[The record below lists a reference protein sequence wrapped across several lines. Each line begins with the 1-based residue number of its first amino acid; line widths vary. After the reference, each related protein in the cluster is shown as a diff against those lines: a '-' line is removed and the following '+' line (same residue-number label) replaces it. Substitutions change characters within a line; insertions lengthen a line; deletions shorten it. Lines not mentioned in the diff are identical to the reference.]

1 MTKALEILGK
11 TLFPATNGNIAKFLK
26 DNDTFSITV
35 NMTVEAMQGYGKY
48 CADQAWNDALKEVDA
63 LMQKP
68 CWDLT
73 LVEDIK
79 KLKK

>member
-1 MTKALEILGK
+1 MTKLQKVKDKHRESELHHSIW
-11 TLFPATNGNIAKFLK
+11 TEYNVTNAMK
-26 DNDTFSITV
+26 D
-35 NMTVEAMQGYGKY
+35 YGKY

-73 LVEDIK
+73 LVEDIN
-79 KLKK
+79 KLKN

>member
-1 MTKALEILGK
+1 MTKAEEIFKNMREEMPWRIIGEEQ
-11 TLFPATNGNIAKFLK
+11 LK
-26 DNDTFSITV
+26 PYIL
-35 NMTVEAMQGYGKY
+35 EAMQVYGKY
-48 CADQAWNDALKEVDA
+48 CADQAWNDALNEVDA
-63 LMQKP
+63 LMQKA